1 MKISQYNN
9 ATPLGVSSKLIGTN
23 VSADNETANFTISD
37 VLGLGDAYFAPNDYG
52 SFFDNTTQTVASGSI
67 AAMRYNNTVNSNN
80 VSIEL
85 DGSSNATEITFTNA
99 GVYNIQFSAQIYRA
113 SGGSEKKVSIWL
125 RVNGVDVPNSAT
137 HVTLKATANYAVA
150 SWNFFQEVTNGQ
162 YAQIMWS
169 QDDTISLL
177 AEVADVVLPHP
188 AVPSV
193 ILTVNR
199 VY

>member
-1 MKISQYNN
+1 MKISQYAN

-23 VSADNETANFTISD
+23 VSANDETANFTISD

-52 SFFDNTTQTVASGSI
+52 SFFDNTTQTAASGSI

-99 GVYNIQFSAQIYRA
+99 GVYNIQFSAQAYRS
-113 SGGSEKKVSIWL
+113 SGGSDAKLSIWL

-137 HVTLKATANYAVA
+137 HITLKANSNYVVA
-150 SWNFFQEVTNGQ
+150 SWNFFQQVTNGQ

-169 QDDTISLL
+169 QDSTISLL
-177 AEVADVVLPHP
+177 AEVADVVYHTL
-188 AVPSV
+188 
-193 ILTVNR
+193 LFLQ
-199 VY
+199 

>member
-1 MKISQYNN
+1 MKISQYAN

-23 VSADNETANFTISD
+23 VSANDETANFTISD

-52 SFFDNTTQTVASGSI
+52 SFFDSTTQNVTAGQI
-67 AAMRYNNTVNSNN
+67 AAMKYATTVNSNN
-80 VSIEL
+80 VSIGL
-85 DGSSNATEITFTNA
+85 DGSSNPTQITFVNA
-99 GVYNIQFSAQIYRA
+99 GVYNIQFSAQLYRTSTITDA
-113 SGGSEKKVSIWL
+113 KTTIWL
-125 RVNGVDVPNSAT
+125 RLNGVDVPNSAT
-137 HVTLKATANYAVA
+137 SITMKSNAGYAVA
-150 SWNFFQEVTNGQ
+150 SWNFFQEVTSTQ
-162 YAQIMWS
+162 YVEIMWS
-169 QDDTISLL
+169 QDNVISIL

>member
-1 MKISQYNN
+1 MKISQYAN

-23 VSADNETANFTISD
+23 VSANDETANFTISD

-52 SFFDNTTQTVASGSI
+52 SFFDSTTQNVTSGQI
-67 AAMRYNNTVNSNN
+67 AAMKYATTVNSNN
-80 VSIEL
+80 VSIGL
-85 DGSSNATEITFTNA
+85 DGSSNPTEITFTNA

-113 SGGSEKKVSIWL
+113 SGGSDKKVSIWL

-137 HVTLKATANYAVA
+137 HITLKANANYAVA
-150 SWNFFQEVTNGQ
+150 SWNFFQQVTNGQ

>member
-1 MKISQYNN
+1 MKISQYAN

-23 VSADNETANFTISD
+23 VSANDETANFTIAD
-37 VLGLGDAYFAPNDYG
+37 VLQLADAYFAPNDYG
-52 SFFDNTTQTVASGSI
+52 SFYDDTTQTVTSGQI
-67 AAMRYNNTVNSNN
+67 AAMKYNHTVNSNN
-80 VSIEL
+80 VSIGL
-85 DGSSNATEITFTNA
+85 DGSSNPTKIVFTNA
-99 GVYNIQFSAQIYRA
+99 GVYNIQFSAQVYRA
-113 SGGSEKKVSIWL
+113 SGGNDAKVSIWL
-125 RVNGVDVPNSAT
+125 RVDGVDVPNSAT
-137 HVTLKATANYAVA
+137 HITLKANSNYVVA
-150 SWNFFQEVTNGQ
+150 AWNFFQEVTNTQ

-177 AEVADVVLPHP
+177 HEAADTVLPHP

>member
-23 VSADNETANFTISD
+23 VSANNETANFTISD

-99 GVYNIQFSAQIYRA
+99 GVYNIQFSAQVYRS
-113 SGGSEKKVSIWL
+113 SGGSDAKLSIWL

-137 HVTLKATANYAVA
+137 HITLKANSNYVVA

-177 AEVADVVLPHP
+177 AEVADTVLPHP

>member
-1 MKISQYNN
+1 MKISQYAN

-23 VSADNETANFTISD
+23 VSANDETANFTISD

-52 SFFDNTTQTVASGSI
+52 SFFDSTTQNVTAGQI
-67 AAMRYNNTVNSNN
+67 A
-80 VSIEL
+80 
-85 DGSSNATEITFTNA
+85 
-99 GVYNIQFSAQIYRA
+99 
-113 SGGSEKKVSIWL
+113 
-125 RVNGVDVPNSAT
+125 GVDVPNSAT
-137 HVTLKATANYAVA
+137 HITLEANTNYAVA
-150 SWNFFQEVTNGQ
+150 SWNFFQQVTNGQ

-177 AEVADVVLPHP
+177 AEVADVILPHP

>member
-1 MKISQYNN
+1 MKY
-9 ATPLGVSSKLIGTN
+9 AT
-23 VSADNETANFTISD
+23 
-37 VLGLGDAYFAPNDYG
+37 
-52 SFFDNTTQTVASGSI
+52 
-67 AAMRYNNTVNSNN
+67 TVNSNN
-80 VSIEL
+80 VSIGL
-85 DGSSNATEITFTNA
+85 DGSSNATQITFVNA

-113 SGGSEKKVSIWL
+113 SGGSDKKVSIWL

-137 HVTLKATANYAVA
+137 HITMKANSNYVIA
-150 SWNFFQEVTNGQ
+150 SWNFFQQVTNGQ

-177 AEVADVVLPHP
+177 AEPADLILPHP

>member
-1 MKISQYNN
+1 MKISQYAN

-23 VSADNETANFTISD
+23 VSANDETANFTISD

-52 SFFDNTTQTVASGSI
+52 SFFDNTTQTAASGTI
-67 AAMRYNNTVNSNN
+67 EAIRYNNTLNSNN
-80 VSIEL
+80 VSIGL
-85 DGSSNATEITFTNA
+85 DGSSNPTEITFVNA
-99 GVYNIQFSAQIYRA
+99 GVYNIQFSAQVYRA
-113 SGGSEKKVSIWL
+113 SGGAEKKVSIWL

-137 HVTLKATANYAVA
+137 HITLKANANYAVA
-150 SWNFFQEVTNGQ
+150 SWNFFQQVTNGQ

-177 AEVADVVLPHP
+177 AEPADLILPHP

>member
-1 MKISQYNN
+1 MKISQYAN

-23 VSADNETANFTISD
+23 VSADDQTANFTISD
-37 VLGLGDAYFAPNDYG
+37 VLQLGDAYYAPNDFG
-52 SFFDNTTQTVASGSI
+52 SFYDTTTQTVTSGQI
-67 AAMRYNNTVNSNN
+67 AAMKYNVTAHSNN
-80 VSIEL
+80 VSIGL
-85 DGSSNATEITFTNA
+85 DGSSNPNKITFVNG
-99 GVYNIQFSAQIYRA
+99 GVYNIQFSAQVYRA
-113 SGGSEKKVSIWL
+113 SGGNDAKVSIWL
-125 RVNGVDVPNSAT
+125 RVDGVDVPESAT
-137 HVTLKATANYAVA
+137 HITLKANSNYVVA
-150 SWNFFQEVTNGQ
+150 AWNFFQEVLNGS

-177 AEVADVVLPHP
+177 HEAADTVLPHP